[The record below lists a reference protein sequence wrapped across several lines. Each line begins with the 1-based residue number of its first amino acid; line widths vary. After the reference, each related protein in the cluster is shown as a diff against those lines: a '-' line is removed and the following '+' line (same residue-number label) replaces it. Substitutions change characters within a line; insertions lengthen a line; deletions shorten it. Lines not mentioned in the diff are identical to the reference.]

1 MPFSAPTGFMVPPLH
16 GVSSAVSCSG
26 TLDQGSLFRFRV
38 HSNYS
43 VVVVI
48 WTFVVRAIYTCPV
61 IGVRCCKAW
70 DIHPVLKNVF
80 FFSDSRFVIRA
91 IYLPSLFQPL
101 PRWWTITRGTFK
113 IWPDNY
119 ILSVNAV
126 GYIYNT
132 FPPSM
137 NPVGAALWWIVW
149 IRNSEHPAGGGL
161 HGGATPAGCSFLF
174 FFLDHFNFNQEWF
187 LLEFFCVHRFK
198 GVTPLGRHTRPACN

>member
-1 MPFSAPTGFMVPPLH
+1 MSFSVPTGFMVPPLH
-16 GVSSAVSCSG
+16 GVSSTVLCSG
-26 TLDQGSLFRFRV
+26 TLDQGSLFRFQDP
-38 HSNYS
+38 SNYS

-48 WTFVVRAIYTCPV
+48 WTFVVPASYTCHV

-101 PRWWTITRGTFK
+101 PRRWPITRGITYK

-126 GYIYNT
+126 GFIYVT
-132 FPPSM
+132 CPPSM
-137 NPVGAALWWIVW
+137 NPVGAVPWWT
-149 IRNSEHPAGGGL
+149 A
-161 HGGATPAGCSFLF
+161 
-174 FFLDHFNFNQEWF
+174 
-187 LLEFFCVHRFK
+187 
-198 GVTPLGRHTRPACN
+198 